1 MKPESKKA
9 QKARE
14 IAERKAAKEA
24 EKQAERDRVFATPLA
39 KAVAPLKVQAVA
51 NAEIRANEWV
61 EKRFAE
67 LEAAGWNINEVAP
80 APNSLKEGRETYRA
94 KQARRNA
101 YESITKYERPEGVYN
116 DQTWRDMSLPRIV
129 QRHQAG
135 IDRYVQFC
143 RGMAASQ
150 YEAFVYKMVGK
161 VGDHTAAELLDNN
174 VWGYSHLLVTKAD
187 GSTEKWRTQTII
199 NVSVYGK
206 QFNQWPSRIVK

>member
-1 MKPESKKA
+1 MKQESKKA

-24 EKQAERDRVFATPLA
+24 EKQAEHSRVFSTPLA

-61 EKRFAE
+61 EKRMAE
-67 LEAAGWNINEVAP
+67 LEAAGWNINAVAP

-94 KQARRNA
+94 KQARRRA
-101 YESITKYERPEGVYN
+101 YESITRYETPEGVYN
-116 DQTWRDMSLPRIV
+116 DQTWRDMTLPRIV
-129 QRHQAG
+129 QPHQDG

-143 RGMAASQ
+143 REMAAMQ

-161 VGDHTAAELLDNN
+161 VGEHTAAELLDNN

>member
-1 MKPESKKA
+1 MKQESKKA

-24 EKQAERDRVFATPLA
+24 EKQAEHNRVFSTPLA
-39 KAVAPLKVQAVA
+39 KAVAPLKIQAVA

-61 EKRFAE
+61 EKKLAE
-67 LEAAGWNINEVAP
+67 LAAAGWNINAVAP
-80 APNSLKEGRETYRA
+80 APNSLKEGREMYRA
-94 KQARRNA
+94 KEARRRA
-101 YESITKYERPEGVYN
+101 YEMITQYEKPEGVYN
-116 DQTWRDMSLPRIV
+116 DQTWLDMSLPRIV
-129 QRHQAG
+129 KKHQGG
-135 IDRYVQFC
+135 IDRYMQIC
-143 RGMAASQ
+143 RKMAAGQ
-150 YEAFVYKMVGK
+150 YESFVYKMVGK

-174 VWGYSHLLVTKAD
+174 VWGYSHLLVKKAD